1 MPLISKL
8 SALVAVDQT
17 TTHFCYKMIEV
28 QNKSPFSTATT
39 VFIRI
44 SSLQQI
50 TKKVRIELSH
60 GSKPVRTDD
69 INNANLYVVEHENV

>member
-1 MPLISKL
+1 MEGLAMPLISKL

-39 VFIRI
+39 VFIRV
-44 SSLQQI
+44 SSL
-50 TKKVRIELSH
+50 
-60 GSKPVRTDD
+60 
-69 INNANLYVVEHENV
+69 